1 MNDMIDFI
9 DIRLFYTKT
18 GSAKYISHLDV
29 MRAFQRALK
38 RTKIDFWY
46 TEGFHP
52 HLYLTFALPL
62 SLGYESVAESVDFR
76 LLSPMPYEEIVR
88 RVNAVL
94 PVGFKA
100 VAACK
105 PKMDAKRIRFAD
117 YDISFAAEDK
127 DVEQLLA
134 DWYRCFEREV
144 VPVVKKT
151 KSGEKEIDIK
161 PHIKLSKLEHKEGRY
176 YFKARLASGVELN
189 INPDLVFEAF
199 KNYSGF
205 RPEDVTVKRM
215 AVYNEKMEKFR

>member
-1 MNDMIDFI
+1 MNEVIDFI
-9 DIRLFYTKT
+9 DVRLFYTKT

-38 RTKIDFWY
+38 RSKIDFWY

-76 LLSPMPYEEIVR
+76 LISPMPYEEVVHRI
-88 RVNAVL
+88 NEVL

-100 VAACK
+100 IAAGK
-105 PKMDAKRIRFAD
+105 PKMDAKKIRFAD
-117 YDISFAAEDK
+117 YEISFEAEGK
-127 DVEQLLA
+127 DTEQVLA
-134 DWYRCFEREV
+134 DWYRCFENETV
-144 VPVVKKT
+144 IVTKKT
-151 KSGEKEIDIK
+151 KSGEKEIDLK

-176 YFKARLASGVELN
+176 YLRARLAAGVELN
-189 INPDLVFEAF
+189 INPELVFDAF
-199 KNYSGF
+199 KNYSGYKIEA
-205 RPEDVTVKRM
+205 PSVKRM

>member
-1 MNDMIDFI
+1 
-9 DIRLFYTKT
+9 
-18 GSAKYISHLDV
+18 

-38 RTKIDFWY
+38 RSKIDFWY

-76 LLSPMPYEEIVR
+76 LISPMPYEEIVHR
-88 RVNAVL
+88 INAVL
-94 PVGFKA
+94 PVGFRA
-100 VAACK
+100 IAACR

-117 YDISFAAEDK
+117 YDISFAAEEK
-127 DVEQLLA
+127 DVEQTLA
-134 DWYRCFEREV
+134 DWYRCFDREEV
-144 VPVVKKT
+144 TVLKKT

-161 PHIKLSKLEHKEGRY
+161 PHIKLSKLEHKDGRY
-176 YFKARLASGVELN
+176 CFKARLASGVELN

-199 KNYSGF
+199 KNFSGF
-205 RPEDVTVKRM
+205 KPEDIAVKRM

>member
-1 MNDMIDFI
+1 MNEVIDFI
-9 DIRLFYTKT
+9 DVRLFYTKT

-38 RTKIDFWY
+38 RSKIDFWY

-76 LLSPMPYEEIVR
+76 LLAPMPYEEIVHR
-88 RVNAVL
+88 INAVL

-100 VAACK
+100 VAAGK
-105 PKMDAKRIRFAD
+105 PKMDAKKIRFAD
-117 YDISFAAEDK
+117 YDINFTYDGI
-127 DVEQLLA
+127 DPEQLLA
-134 DWYRCFEREV
+134 DWYRCFERET

-151 KSGEKEIDIK
+151 KSGAKEIDIK
-161 PHIKLSKLEHKEGRY
+161 PHIKLSKLEYREGK
-176 YFKARLASGVELN
+176 FFVKARLASGVELN

-199 KNYSGF
+199 KGYIGYK
-205 RPEDVTVKRM
+205 PESINVKRM
-215 AVYNEKMEKFR
+215 AVYNEKMEIFR

>member
-38 RTKIDFWY
+38 RSKIDFWY
-46 TEGFHP
+46 TEGYHP

-76 LLSPMPYEEIVR
+76 LIAPMPYEEIVR
-88 RVNAVL
+88 RINAVL

-100 VAACK
+100 IAACK
-105 PKMDAKRIRFAD
+105 PKMDAKKIRWAD
-117 YDISFAAEDK
+117 YEISFSAEEK
-127 DVEQLLA
+127 DTEQLLA
-134 DWYRCFEREV
+134 DWYRCFDREE
-144 VPVVKKT
+144 VPVIKKT
-151 KSGEKEIDIK
+151 KSGEKEINIR
-161 PHIKLSKLEHKEGRY
+161 PHIKLSKLEFKDGRY
-176 YFKARLASGVELN
+176 SLRARLASGVELN

-199 KNYSGF
+199 KGFSGF
-205 RPEDVTVKRM
+205 RPEDIKVRRT

>member
-1 MNDMIDFI
+1 MNDMINFI
-9 DIRLFYTKT
+9 DVRLFYTKT

-38 RTKIDFWY
+38 RSKIDFWY

-76 LLSPMPYEEIVR
+76 LVSPMPYEEIVR
-88 RVNAVL
+88 RINAVL

-100 VAACK
+100 IAAGK
-105 PKMDAKRIRFAD
+105 PKMDAKKIRFAD
-117 YDISFAAEDK
+117 YEISFAAEEK
-127 DVEQLLA
+127 DVEQTLA
-134 DWYRCFEREV
+134 DWYRCFDREE
-144 VPVVKKT
+144 VPVIKKT

-161 PHIKLSKLEHKEGRY
+161 PHIKLSKPEFKEGRY

-189 INPDLVFEAF
+189 INPDLVFAAF
-199 KNYSGF
+199 QNFSGF
-205 RPEDVTVKRM
+205 RPEDLKVKRM
-215 AVYNEKMEKFR
+215 AVYNEKMEIFR